1 MRANRIV
8 LALVFGFAAWRGAS
22 AGIDVNGDSFDDV
35 VVGIPD
41 ESIDGALNVGAI
53 LVIPGSATGLEPG
66 AAQWITPK
74 DIGIDPLGVQKRFGQ
89 RLAAGDFDGDGFDDV
104 AVGCPGYA
112 VTGKQSAGLVVV
124 LRGGP
129 AGLRTSG
136 VKKWSQASPG
146 IADKP
151 DPDEFPKDSFENFGR
166 DLVAAD
172 FDGDGRCDLAI
183 GVAES
188 FTPFHEKSGA
198 VHVLFGSKKGLRSA
212 RSRFLHFDVKGV
224 PGSLGVYDDP
234 NGAHWTKFGTSLAA
248 TDVDGDG
255 RSELVVGTKMPY
267 DADTFDCAFVFKG
280 TKKGLDL
287 ASAQIVP
294 YDGDASSVH
303 ESVGTPTLFA
313 SDLDADGLGDLV
325 FGCPEQS
332 AADELGAGTI
342 HVFRGTAAG
351 IDPTTH
357 VQIDRGLVA
366 VDGLAVQGAQFGRAC
381 VTGDFD
387 GDGVPEFVVG
397 APGDPIA
404 MHPSSG
410 SVHHFSTGPALVS
423 TTGDFTITQEDPGI
437 AGMAFDIEQFGLQLA
452 TGDHDGD
459 GFEDLVIA
467 VPGENVGAG
476 GYAGALHRIRGSAMG
491 LVTAGSQF
499 LTQADLGVTDGPESG
514 DRFGSV
520 LAP

>member
-1 MRANRIV
+1 MRAIRFV
-8 LALVFGFAAWRGAS
+8 LAFVVGFVAWHDAR

-35 VVGIPD
+35 VVGMPS
-41 ESIDGALNVGAI
+41 ESVDGEPNVGAI
-53 LVIPGSATGLEPG
+53 LVIPGSGTGLKQG
-66 AAQWITPK
+66 SAQWITPK
-74 DIGIDPLGVQKRFGQ
+74 DVGIGPLDVQKGFGE

-104 AVGCPGYA
+104 AIGCPAYSVA
-112 VTGKQSAGLVVV
+112 GKKKAGLVVV

-129 AGLRTSG
+129 SGLRTSG

-151 DPDEFPKDSFENFGR
+151 DSEESPKDSLENFGR

-172 FDGDGRCDLAI
+172 FDGDGRSDLAI

-198 VHVLFGSKKGLRSA
+198 VHMLFGSKKGLRSA
-212 RSRFLHFDVKGV
+212 RSRFLHFGVKGV

-234 NGAHWTKFGTSLAA
+234 NGADWTRFGTSLAA

-267 DADTFDCAFVFKG
+267 DADTFDCALVFKG
-280 TKKGLDL
+280 AKKGIDT
-287 ASAQIVP
+287 ASVQVVP

-303 ESVGTPTLFA
+303 ESLGTPNLFVA
-313 SDLDADGLGDLV
+313 DLDADGFGDLV

-387 GDGVPEFVVG
+387 GDGVPEFAVG

-437 AGMAFDIEQFGLQLA
+437 GGMAFDVEQFGLQLA
-452 TGDHDGD
+452 TGDYDGD

-467 VPGENVGAG
+467 VPGENVGG
-476 GYAGALHRIRGSAMG
+476 GAYAGVAHVIYGSAMG
-491 LVTAGSQF
+491 LDLAGSQ
-499 LTQADLGVTDGPESG
+499 LLSQIDLLASDGPEPG
-514 DRFGSV
+514 DRFGAV
-520 LAP
+520 LAR